1 MTQSAL
7 QQDPAVPP
15 ADSAPKA
22 VRAISGRR
30 FVVVTGIFSFL
41 LLAVC
46 AYVGPRLARQFLE
59 DRPQKLS
66 EYHRRL
72 SSALLAYRADH
83 GAFPPEEPWFRYL
96 ISQKNFRSFTK
107 PIFPEGQFPPQ
118 VLYTPY
124 FFSTYAIPSLTT
136 PTAYLKT
143 PRDEGKGYSRRT
155 AGDPFLLPEPLA
167 PALYVNNGDFAV
179 IWSPGPDLVVNT
191 KSDRLRGASLEE
203 VEGLMHLISYDP
215 TNGVAKP
222 KERAIMLPQSLTR
235 PPRGSAGDIFTI
247 VR

>member
-1 MTQSAL
+1 VAPPPSAR
-7 QQDPAVPP
+7 V
-15 ADSAPKA
+15 
-22 VRAISGRR
+22 ISGRT
-30 FVVVTGIFSFL
+30 FILVSGALSFL
-41 LLAVC
+41 LLAFS
-46 AYVGPRLARQFLE
+46 AYFGPRFARQFLE
-59 DRPQKLS
+59 DRPQKLAD
-66 EYHRRL
+66 YHRRL
-72 SSALLAYRADH
+72 SAALLAYRADH

-118 VLYTPY
+118 ALYTPY

-143 PRDEGKGYSRRT
+143 PRDEGKGYGRRA
-155 AGDPFLLPEPLA
+155 AGDPYLLPEPLA

-191 KSDRLRGASLEE
+191 KADRLRGASLEE
-203 VEGLMHLISYDP
+203 VESLIRIIAYDP

-222 KERAIMLPQSLTR
+222 KQRAIPLPQSLTR
-235 PPRGSAGDIFTI
+235 PPRGSAGDVFTI